1 VAWYLGSVPG
11 GASGTLTFAILVDG
25 AGADLADGTPIPNS
39 AFFGVNEGSLPSTI
53 ALTSSAGTTVL
64 APTITTS
71 KADGQATA
79 GLGEALTYNLHITN
93 SGSIAAAGLLIT
105 DELPADVVY
114 SDGSANPSET
124 RREGQTLIW
133 EGLGAIAAGD
143 DLTIDIPVN
152 VAPIVP
158 NGTELINTMMV
169 KYENNAGHV
178 YALETAADTTTVE
191 APELSISKSD
201 SPDPV
206 LTGNGLTYVL
216 DYANSGPVEATG
228 VVITDRVPAG
238 TIFDGCSGGTGC
250 GLLGGD
256 VVSWTIGAV
265 PPDSGGSVG
274 FSALVDVALGE
285 GDIITNDDYGIIADQ
300 TDYVPGAAM
309 TTTVSQN
316 AGYID
321 GYAFVDADGNGQKDG
336 TESGLG
342 GIDVTVAGATILASE
357 TTDGSGYYRIRV
369 EAQEPISVTA
379 APVAGY
385 YRTTPGTV
393 LTNTMLGVTQ
403 TVSFGYAEDSAPFA
417 VVYGTVYEDANH
429 DGIRD
434 LGENGIQGVTIT
446 STEAAPQTVLTNEY
460 GQYTLHYDSDGP
472 VTITEEG
479 LPFYISTTP
488 DVVPTTAVVGSSG
501 PSPVNFGEFAGVE
514 IVGQV
519 FADENTN
526 GVNDDGVPISGAV
539 VSAGGEDFTTTLAGN
554 GVYTLYAT
562 VTGSPITILE
572 TDPAGYVSSN
582 AVPGSGMTRVDA
594 NTLEI
599 ADPLAGTIYTDGDF
613 GDVMASSVV
622 TISGQVWN
630 DNGDGGIGAP
640 NGSLDGTE
648 SGLAGAVVSLSSG
661 MTQTTGADGLFLLY
675 APPDLV
681 ITVAEKNPDGYVSTN
696 AIPGNDA
703 IKLDNDT
710 LIVGPLGPSQTSAGN
725 LFGDVL
731 ASSAAIITGTVF
743 DDANEN
749 GVQDG
754 GETGMAGVTVTLEI
768 SGSDAVAVNTDAE
781 GGYEFSVA
789 PGSDVRITA
798 KKPGDAY
805 YPTTP
810 ESIILRP
817 PASGVYPN
825 NNFGYSDDVDVSV
838 ISGIVFD
845 DADGNGKQDF
855 GEPGLA
861 GAVITLDGADSVTTG
876 GNGLI
881 SGTFQFVVTEA
892 GVHSLR
898 EQNPAGYRSTTP
910 DDINVPVELGGSYHV
925 EFGDTNSS
933 STASL
938 YGTVFDDLDGD
949 GVQDGDEPLMSGVVI
964 SVTTSSG
971 VTTTTSKAYGQYG
984 FGFSFSEA
992 GYHTVREQNPARP
1005 GYHSTTPDE
1014 LILYVVAG
1022 ESYAMNF
1029 GDTMSNSSSSV
1040 TGVVFDDDN
1049 GDGTQNPSELGLSGV
1064 LVSLSTGAPT
1074 TTDANG
1080 GYTLA
1085 VTETGYIEV
1094 IEQDPFGFHSTT
1106 PNNVAVEVAALGEV
1120 YAVDFGDS
1128 DNAAV
1133 SSIFGTVFEDLD
1145 ADGSRAATEPGLS
1158 GITVTIS
1165 SSPNP
1170 YLTNEF
1176 GQFTFLVDSAGTYTI
1191 TQTDPAGYVSTAA
1204 VPGSASVTVVDDN
1217 TLRAQVEV
1225 GVDVGDN
1232 LFGDVARTLEMTK
1245 TAEDLN
1251 GAPLYAGDEIEYTI
1265 TVTNTSTTYTQTN
1278 VTISDTAPASTTLV
1292 LDSVACS
1299 AGAICGA
1306 SSGIVTATVATL
1318 APSEVLTLTFGAT
1331 VDTGATTIGGN
1342 VAAVHSD
1349 QQPEQETDPVFP
1361 PGGGDV
1367 EPGLVIAKSAADVDG
1382 PPLYPGDAIEYSIT
1396 VTNTSPIYSQT
1407 NVAISDTVPGGTTFV
1422 PDSVAC
1428 SQGAT
1433 CGESAGVVTATVA
1446 TLGSGEVFTL
1456 TFSATVDDDATTISG
1471 NVAGVE
1477 SDNQG
1482 EQRTDPVF
1490 PPGAGA
1496 HAIIF
1501 GVVFDDAD
1509 GDGVRDPGESGIPDV
1524 LITLDDT
1531 ETTTT
1536 GSDGSY
1542 AFATTTAGAHA
1553 VVETD
1558 PPGYTSTTPNAM
1570 GVDAILGEQHRVDFG
1585 DQLETPCTCAKD
1597 AYEEDDVPAD
1607 AKVLEM
1613 GIANKQAHNFCD
1625 DATDWLKFTAQ
1636 EGDEISITIS
1646 AWGQRADT
1654 ILAIYGANGQ
1664 TELASNDDYVG
1675 AGDGSSQVV
1684 WIAPANGEYHVLVT
1698 NAESRTG
1705 CDTDYEI
1712 WAERQEGGN
1721 KGDIYLPLVVRW
1733 FTPAP

>member
-1 VAWYLGSVPG
+1 
-11 GASGTLTFAILVDG
+11 
-25 AGADLADGTPIPNS
+25 
-39 AFFGVNEGSLPSTI
+39 VNEGSLPSTI
-53 ALTSSAGTTVL
+53 ALTGTASTTVL
-64 APTITTS
+64 APTIAAS
-71 KADGQATA
+71 KTDGRASA
-79 GLGEALTYNLHITN
+79 GLGEALTYNLQIAN
-93 SGSIAAAGLLIT
+93 SGSIAATGLVVT
-105 DELPADVVY
+105 DELPVDVVY
-114 SDGSANPSET
+114 VDGSANPAET
-124 RREGQTLIW
+124 RRLGQTLIW
-133 EGLGAIAAGD
+133 EGLGSIATGD
-143 DLTIDIPVN
+143 DLTIDVPVT

-158 NGTELINTMMV
+158 NGTQLINTLLV
-169 KYENNAGHV
+169 KYENNAGHI
-178 YALETAADTTTVE
+178 YAIETAADTTTVE

-206 LTGNGLTYVL
+206 LTGNSLTYVV

-228 VVITDRVPAG
+228 VVITDRVPVG
-238 TIFDGCSGGTGC
+238 TSYDGCTGGSAC
-250 GLLGGD
+250 GLIGGG
-256 VVSWTIGAV
+256 VVSWSIGTV
-265 PPDSGGSVG
+265 SPSSGGSVG
-274 FSALVDVALGE
+274 FAVVVDVGLGE

-300 TDYVPGAAM
+300 TEYVPGAAV

-321 GYAFVDADGNGQKDG
+321 GYAFVDADGDGQKG
-336 TESGLG
+336 GSESGIA
-342 GIDVTVAGATILASE
+342 GIDVTVTGATILASE

-379 APVAGY
+379 APYADHF
-385 YRTTPGTV
+385 RTTPGTV
-393 LTNTMLGVTQ
+393 FTSTILGITQ
-403 TVSFGYAEDSAPFA
+403 TVNFGYAENSAGLA
-417 VVYGTVYEDANH
+417 VIYGTVYEDADH
-429 DGIRD
+429 DGSRD

-460 GQYTLHYDSDGP
+460 GQYTLHYDSGGP
-472 VTITEEG
+472 VTITEED
-479 LPFYISTTP
+479 LPSYISTTP

-501 PSPVNFGEFAGVE
+501 PSPVDFGEFAG
-514 IVGQV
+514 IRIMGQV
-519 FADENTN
+519 FADDNAN
-526 GVNDDGVPISGAV
+526 GVNDDGVPIAGAV
-539 VSAGGEDFTTTLAGN
+539 VSAGGEEFTTTLAGN
-554 GVYTLYAT
+554 GVYTLYAA
-562 VTGSPITILE
+562 VSGSPITIVE
-572 TDPAGYVSSN
+572 TDPIGYVSSN
-582 AVPGSGMTRVDA
+582 AVPGGGMTRVDA

-599 ADPLAGTIYTDGDF
+599 ASPVAGTIYADGDF

-630 DNGDGGIGAP
+630 DNGDGGSGEP

-648 SGLAGAVVSLSSG
+648 SGLAGAIVSLSSG

-681 ITVAEKNPDGYVSTN
+681 ITVTETNPDGYVSTN
-696 AIPGNDA
+696 AIPGNGA

-725 LFGDVL
+725 LFGDVA
-731 ASSAAIITGTVF
+731 ASSAAVITGTVF

-749 GVQDG
+749 GAHDG
-754 GETGMAGVTVTLEI
+754 GEAGIAGVTVTLEI
-768 SGSDAVAVNTDAE
+768 AGGDTVVVITDAH
-781 GGYEFSVA
+781 GQFGFSVA
-789 PGSDVRITA
+789 PGTDVRITSGG
-798 KKPGDAY
+798 PGVGF

-810 ESIILRP
+810 ETIMVRP

-825 NNFGYSDDVDVSV
+825 NNFGYSDDVDISA

-845 DADGNGKQDF
+845 DADSDGIQDF
-855 GEPGLA
+855 GESGLV
-861 GAVITLDGADSVTTG
+861 GAVVTLDGVHSITTS

-881 SGTFQFVVTEA
+881 SGTFQFTVTEA
-892 GVHSLR
+892 GVHSLH
-898 EQNPAGYRSTTP
+898 EANPPGYRSTTP
-910 DDINVPVELGGSYHV
+910 DDVNVTVELGRSYHV
-925 EFGDTNSS
+925 EFGDTNSN
-933 STASL
+933 STATL

-949 GVQDGDEPLMSGVVI
+949 GVQDADEPLMSGVLI

-971 VTTTTSKAYGQYG
+971 VVTTTSKAYGQYG
-984 FGFSFSEA
+984 FGFSFSQA
-992 GYHTVREQNPARP
+992 GYHFVREQNPARP

-1014 LILYVVAG
+1014 VNLFIAAG
-1022 ESYAMNF
+1022 ESSVANF
-1029 GDTMSNSSSSV
+1029 GDTMSASSSSV
-1040 TGVVFDDDN
+1040 TGIVFDDDN
-1049 GDGTQNPSELGLSGV
+1049 GDGKQNPSELGMSGV
-1064 LVSLSTGAPT
+1064 LVALSTGAPT

-1094 IEQDPFGFHSTT
+1094 IEQDPLGYHSTT
-1106 PNNVAVEVAALGEV
+1106 PNNVIVDVAALGEI
-1120 YAVDFGDS
+1120 YTVDFGDS

-1133 SSIFGTVFEDLD
+1133 TSIFGTVFEDLD
-1145 ADGSRAATEPGLS
+1145 ADGGRAATEPGLS

-1165 SSPNP
+1165 SSPIP

-1176 GQFTFLVDSAGTYTI
+1176 GQFTFLVDSADTYTI
-1191 TQTDPAGYVSTAA
+1191 TETDPAGYLSTAA
-1204 VPGSASVTVVDDN
+1204 VPGSTAVTKVDNN
-1217 TLRAQVEV
+1217 TLRAQVEI
-1225 GVDVGDN
+1225 GVDLGNN
-1232 LFGDVARTLEMTK
+1232 LFGDVAGSLEMTK

-1251 GAPLYAGDEIEYTI
+1251 GVPLYAGDEIAYTI
-1265 TVTNTSTTYTQTN
+1265 TVTNTSATDTQTN

-1306 SSGIVTATVATL
+1306 SGSVVTATVATL
-1318 APSEVLTLTFGAT
+1318 APADVLTLTFGAT
-1331 VDTGATTIGGN
+1331 VNTGAIAIGGN
-1342 VAAVHSD
+1342 VAAVQSD

-1367 EPGLVIAKSAADVDG
+1367 EPGLVIAKSAEDVDG
-1382 PPLYPGDAIEYSIT
+1382 PPLYPGDAVEYSIA
-1396 VTNTSPIYSQT
+1396 VTNTNPTYSQA
-1407 NVAISDTVPGGTTFV
+1407 NVTISDTVPDGTTYV
-1422 PDSVAC
+1422 PDSTTC
-1428 SQGAT
+1428 SPGAT
-1433 CGESAGVVTATVA
+1433 CGESAGVVTATAA
-1446 TLGSGEVFTL
+1446 TLGPGEVFTL
-1456 TFSATVDDDATTISG
+1456 TFSATVDDDAATISG
-1471 NVAGVE
+1471 NVAAVE

-1496 HAIIF
+1496 HAIIY
-1501 GVVFDDAD
+1501 GVVFADTD
-1509 GDGVRDPGESGIPDV
+1509 GDGVRDPGEPGIPDV

-1531 ETTTT
+1531 ETTLT

-1558 PPGYTSTTPNAM
+1558 PPGYTSTTPNAR

-1597 AYEEDDVPAD
+1597 AYEEDDVLAD

-1613 GIANKQAHNFCD
+1613 GVANKQAHNFCD

-1636 EGDEISITIS
+1636 EGEEISITIS

-1654 ILAIYGANGQ
+1654 ILAIYGSSGQ
-1664 TELASNDDYVG
+1664 TELASNDDYAG
-1675 AGDGSSQVV
+1675 ASDGSSQVIWV
-1684 WIAPANGEYHVLVT
+1684 APADGEYHVLVT

-1705 CDTDYEI
+1705 CETDYEI
-1712 WAERQEGGN
+1712 WGERQEGAN
-1721 KGDIYLPLVVRW
+1721 KGDIYLPLVVRR